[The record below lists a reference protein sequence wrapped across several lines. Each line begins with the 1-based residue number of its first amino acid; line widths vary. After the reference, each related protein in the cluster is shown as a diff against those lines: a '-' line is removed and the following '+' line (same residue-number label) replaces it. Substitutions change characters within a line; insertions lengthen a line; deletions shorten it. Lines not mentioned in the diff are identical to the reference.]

1 MLPDRKTLSL
11 WWRRMTKRTAVPKF
25 YRGQHKFKEKYP
37 NYSIGIGSYGLPV
50 VHDWEEGASLT
61 IGAYTSISDDVHI
74 FLGGNHRIDWL
85 SNYPFPAFI
94 PEARNIQNY
103 GTTRGDVV
111 IGNDVWLGS
120 GCTILSG
127 VRIGNGAV
135 VGARAV
141 VTCDVPAYAIVAGNP
156 ARIINWRFDEQ
167 TRGEL
172 ESIRWWEWP
181 EDEIRRCVVMLC
193 SADFSS
199 LRIYAEGRN
208 SHLTS
213 TSSRSDATLPS
224 GS

>member
-1 MLPDRKTLSL
+1 
-11 WWRRMTKRTAVPKF
+11 MTKRSTVPKF

-37 NYSIGIGSYGLPV
+37 DYSIGIGSYGLPV
-50 VHDWEEGASLT
+50 VHDWKEGASLT

-94 PEARNIQNY
+94 SEASNIQDHS
-103 GTTRGDVV
+103 TTRGDVA

-127 VRIGNGAV
+127 LSIGNGAV
-135 VGARAV
+135 IGARAV
-141 VTCDVPAYAIVAGNP
+141 VTRDVPAYAIVAGNP

-167 TRGEL
+167 TRREL

-181 EDEIRRCVVMLC
+181 EDEIRRCVGMLC
-193 SADFSS
+193 SSELDEFLAYAAARGPTSNPINSS
-199 LRIYAEGRN
+199 H
-208 SHLTS
+208 S
-213 TSSRSDATLPS
+213 
-224 GS
+224 